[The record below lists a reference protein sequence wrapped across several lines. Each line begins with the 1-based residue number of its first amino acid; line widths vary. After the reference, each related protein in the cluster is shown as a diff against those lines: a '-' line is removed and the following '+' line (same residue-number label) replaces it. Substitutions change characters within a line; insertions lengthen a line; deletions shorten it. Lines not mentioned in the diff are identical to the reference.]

1 MDLFN
6 SDIKKKA
13 LKELE
18 MAQKMYEST
27 GRRASRAVQSL
38 YEKRKEAVVEIESSE
53 KFLKKQPDF
62 GTDNIKKVA
71 DARASI
77 RLFTE
82 ALVNEKNSLNAID
95 ASTGKYAG
103 AAMAGTAAGA
113 AVATLGPS
121 AAMAFATTFGSAATG
136 TAIST
141 LSGAAATNA
150 ALAWLGGGALAVGG
164 GGMAAG
170 STILAMAGPIGL
182 AIGTVTAGFAGFK
195 AAKKNSEIAK
205 NANKMTQQI
214 RYKINKLESSID
226 SISDLRESISKEIS
240 TLKVLMKGSSSN
252 NTITYNYEE
261 IVAIIISLCRKI
273 NKKYSI

>member
-6 SDIKKKA
+6 SDTKKKA

-38 YEKRKEAVVEIESSE
+38 YEKRKEAVVAIESSE
-53 KFLKKQPDF
+53 LFLKKRPDF
-62 GTDNIKKVA
+62 GIDNIKKVA
-71 DARASI
+71 YARVSI

-82 ALVNEKNSLNAID
+82 ALFKEKYSLNTIGG
-95 ASTGKYAG
+95 STGKYAG

-121 AAMAFATTFGSAATG
+121 AAMASAATG

-170 STILAMAGPIGL
+170 YTILAMAGPIGL
-182 AIGTVTAGFAGFK
+182 AIGTVSAGFAGFK

-226 SISDLRESISKEIS
+226 SISDCAKLFQ
-240 TLKVLMKGSSSN
+240 MKFQ
-252 NTITYNYEE
+252 
-261 IVAIIISLCRKI
+261 L
-273 NKKYSI
+273 

>member
-6 SDIKKKA
+6 TDSKKKA

-18 MAQKMYEST
+18 LAQKQYEST

-38 YEKRKEAVVEIESSE
+38 YEKRKKAVIAIESAE
-53 KFLKKQPDF
+53 KLLKKQPDF
-62 GTDNIKKVA
+62 GTENIKKVA

-82 ALVNEKNSLNAID
+82 ALLNEKSTLKID
-95 ASTGKYAG
+95 ESTGKYAS

-113 AVATLGPS
+113 AVATLGPT

-170 STILAMAGPIGL
+170 SAILAMAGPIGL
-182 AIGTVTAGFAGFK
+182 AIGTVSVGFAGFK
-195 AAKKNSEIAK
+195 AAKKNGEIAK
-205 NANKMTQQI
+205 NANNMTKQI
-214 RYKINKLESSID
+214 KQKIGKLDSSIN
-226 SISDLRESISKEIS
+226 SISNLENKISVETS
-240 TLKVLMKGSSSN
+240 TLHRLIKGTSN
-252 NTITYNYEE
+252 DNGITYNYTE
-261 IVAIIISLCRKI
+261 IVAIIISLCRNI
-273 NKKYSI
+273 NIKFTI

>member
-6 SDIKKKA
+6 TNSKKKA
-13 LKELE
+13 LEELE
-18 MAQKMYEST
+18 GAQKQYELT
-27 GRRASRAVQSL
+27 GRRASDAVQSL
-38 YEKRKEAVVEIESSE
+38 YKKRKEAVIAIESAE
-53 KFLKKQPDF
+53 KILKKQPDF
-62 GTDNIKKVA
+62 GTENIKKVA

-82 ALVNEKNSLNAID
+82 ALLNEKSSLNINE
-95 ASTGKYAG
+95 STGKYAS

-113 AVATLGPS
+113 AVATLGPT

-182 AIGTVTAGFAGFK
+182 AIGTVSVGFAGFK

-205 NANKMTQQI
+205 NANDMTKQI
-214 RYKINKLESSID
+214 KQKIEKLNTSITQICNLGTI
-226 SISDLRESISKEIS
+226 ISEDTKTLRHLIEEP
-240 TLKVLMKGSSSN
+240 SN
-252 NTITYNYEE
+252 DNGTTYNYTE
-261 IVAIIISLCRKI
+261 IVAIIIGLCHNI
-273 NKKYSI
+273 NIKFTI

>member
-6 SDIKKKA
+6 SDSKNKA

-18 MAQKMYEST
+18 MAQKQYESS
-27 GRRASRAVQSL
+27 GRRANRAVQVL
-38 YEKRKEAVVEIESSE
+38 YKKRKEAVIAIESAE
-53 KFLKKQPDF
+53 KRLKKLPDF
-62 GTDNIKKVA
+62 GTENIKKVA

-82 ALVNEKNSLNAID
+82 ALLNEKSSLNINN
-95 ASTGKYAG
+95 SNGKYAG

-113 AVATLGPS
+113 AVATLGPT

-170 STILAMAGPIGL
+170 TAILAMAGPIGL
-182 AIGTVTAGFAGFK
+182 AIGTASVGFAGFK
-195 AAKKNSEIAK
+195 VAKKNKEIAEK
-205 NANKMTQQI
+205 ANNMTKEI
-214 RYKINKLESSID
+214 RRKIGKLESSIN
-226 SISDLRESISKEIS
+226 SISNLSNQIS
-240 TLKVLMKGSSSN
+240 TQTSTLQRLMEGASGDNGPIYDYS
-252 NTITYNYEE
+252 E
-261 IVAIIISLCRKI
+261 IVAIIVLLCHNI
-273 NKKYSI
+273 NIKFTI

>member
-6 SDIKKKA
+6 SDSKNKA

-18 MAQKMYEST
+18 MAQKEYESS
-27 GRRASRAVQSL
+27 GRRANRAVQVL
-38 YEKRKEAVVEIESSE
+38 YKKRKEAVIAIESAE
-53 KFLKKQPDF
+53 KKLKKLPDF
-62 GTDNIKKVA
+62 GTENIKKVA

-82 ALVNEKNSLNAID
+82 ALLNEKSSLNINN
-95 ASTGKYAG
+95 SNGKYAG

-113 AVATLGPS
+113 AVATLGPT

-170 STILAMAGPIGL
+170 TAILAMAGPIGL
-182 AIGTVTAGFAGFK
+182 AIGTASVGFAGLK
-195 AAKKNSEIAK
+195 VAKKNKEIAEK
-205 NANKMTQQI
+205 ANNMTKEI
-214 RYKINKLESSID
+214 RRKIGKLESSIN
-226 SISDLRESISKEIS
+226 SISNLSNQIS
-240 TLKVLMKGSSSN
+240 TQTSKLQRLMEGASGDNGPIYDYS
-252 NTITYNYEE
+252 E
-261 IVAIIISLCRKI
+261 IVAIIVLLCHNI
-273 NKKYSI
+273 NIKFTI